1 MKPGL
6 NENDIIFVKDCNNK
20 DINIGDV
27 ITFSKEE
34 EIITHRVID
43 IIKEEETIEYIT
55 KGDNN
60 EIEDNFIVQE
70 SEIYG
75 KMILSIPKIGRIA
88 QYIQNTNGFI
98 NLTIIIL
105 TIFIFIS
112 LNDKKKNMRRTKR
125 RKYEIKRLRDNY
137 N

>member
-1 MKPGL
+1 MKPEL
-6 NENDIIFVKDCNNK
+6 NENDIIFIKECNDNEIELG
-20 DINIGDV
+20 DI

-34 EIITHRVID
+34 EIITHRVIE
-43 IIKEEETIEYIT
+43 IIGEGEEKEYIT

-60 EIEDNFIVQE
+60 EIEDDFRVEPSNV
-70 SEIYG
+70 YG
-75 KMILSIPKIGRIA
+75 KMILSIPKIGIIA

-105 TIFIFIS
+105 TIFIFVS
-112 LNDKKKNMRRTKR
+112 LNDKKKNIRRTKR
-125 RKYEIKRLRDNY
+125 KKYEIKRLRDNY